1 MKKTLL
7 LGSLLLCSPAFTAQA
22 ADDNLMQDVFLLD
35 PVTVTGQLEE
45 EKLDRTTAIVVER
58 NRSNNVADYLVR
70 DPEISFKR
78 KAAFGDSSDIISIR
92 GMESKRIML
101 NLDGRNI
108 GSTGMSGGNYID
120 FGTIPLDNIERIEV
134 IKGGSSVEY
143 GNSALGG
150 VINARTRK
158 PTETPYL
165 SAYATMGGW
174 NDVYDFHNVRGSYAQ
189 KFRALGVS
197 LGLSHQHADPFLRNN
212 YYNSFHFNPKV
223 YLDLPWRGALALG
236 YSYSETERGLIRSNR
251 ADGNPSSDADPDR
264 PGFSNTINSDYPLA
278 NGESFAGGS
287 PTPSMTVIGD
297 DAHWTKYRHLLD
309 ATYRQEFLETGF
321 FELMAFKNYENRR
334 EKNYA
339 DVAGRMLLDTGKMPA
354 AKKFDPSL
362 TRDGDLVLDRNVVV
376 DTSYGFKAKTGGTVM
391 GHQLLAGFEY
401 KLLQPGDIT
410 VEYVDKNY
418 NKAGPNKFT
427 GQMDSQSAGR
437 AAQVYGAFLADKFN
451 LTDALTVDVGLRL
464 DSFVYSPEGR
474 NRTLNHTALSPKLML
489 TYAFTESQSA
499 SLALYQNYRTP
510 TIPELYWNSQASSS
524 DPTVNVP
531 YLKGKD
537 IKPETARGADLAY
550 KYAFE
555 NKGFVKLFGFYYNIE
570 DYIVHKAV
578 YVDRPQSYQAWA
590 AYNTD
595 AEIYGAT
602 LSGSYA
608 LRDDLQA
615 RAAVT
620 WQDSRKRNDPADPD
634 GVMDKLEY
642 VPNWKATLGAV
653 WKITD
658 ELTLDTALT
667 YVGPRQ
673 YYVNTAKL
681 DKGTL
686 HDYATLGASL
696 SYRLDEHLT
705 LEAYADNITNTQYAE
720 SWGYPALGFNAGV
733 SLKWE
738 L

>member
-1 MKKTLL
+1 M
-7 LGSLLLCSPAFTAQA
+7 
-22 ADDNLMQDVFLLD
+22 
-35 PVTVTGQLEE
+35 
-45 EKLDRTTAIVVER
+45 
-58 NRSNNVADYLVR
+58 
-70 DPEISFKR
+70 
-78 KAAFGDSSDIISIR
+78 
-92 GMESKRIML
+92 
-101 NLDGRNI
+101 
-108 GSTGMSGGNYID
+108 
-120 FGTIPLDNIERIEV
+120 
-134 IKGGSSVEY
+134 
-143 GNSALGG
+143 
-150 VINARTRK
+150 
-158 PTETPYL
+158 
-165 SAYATMGGW
+165 
-174 NDVYDFHNVRGSYAQ
+174 
-189 KFRALGVS
+189 
-197 LGLSHQHADPFLRNN
+197 
-212 YYNSFHFNPKV
+212 
-223 YLDLPWRGALALG
+223 
-236 YSYSETERGLIRSNR
+236 
-251 ADGNPSSDADPDR
+251 
-264 PGFSNTINSDYPLA
+264 
-278 NGESFAGGS
+278 
-287 PTPSMTVIGD
+287 
-297 DAHWTKYRHLLD
+297 
-309 ATYRQEFLETGF
+309 
-321 FELMAFKNYENRR
+321 
-334 EKNYA
+334 
-339 DVAGRMLLDTGKMPA
+339 
-354 AKKFDPSL
+354 
-362 TRDGDLVLDRNVVV
+362 
-376 DTSYGFKAKTGGTVM
+376 
-391 GHQLLAGFEY
+391 
-401 KLLQPGDIT
+401 
-410 VEYVDKNY
+410 
-418 NKAGPNKFT
+418 
-427 GQMDSQSAGR
+427 
-437 AAQVYGAFLADKFN
+437 
-451 LTDALTVDVGLRL
+451 
-464 DSFVYSPEGR
+464 
-474 NRTLNHTALSPKLML
+474 
-489 TYAFTESQSA
+489 
-499 SLALYQNYRTP
+499 
-510 TIPELYWNSQASSS
+510 
-524 DPTVNVP
+524 P

-555 NKGFVKLFGFYYNIE
+555 NKGFVKLSGFYYNIE